1 MVRDITQQT
10 EYVIALTHVTR
21 VWLGEFELM
30 LSIGDG
36 SVVIGSFVEIQSL
49 NC

>member
-21 VWLGEFELM
+21 VLLGEFELM

-36 SVVIGSFVEIQSL
+36 SVVIGRFVEIQS
-49 NC
+49 